1 MTPDMTQPYRIA
13 IVGSGP
19 AGLYAAAALTS
30 SGVPASIDVFEQL
43 PAPYGLLRYG
53 VAPDHPK
60 IKSITAAMSQ
70 ILSAPGVRFLGNVT
84 YGADVS
90 LQDLRR
96 RYTAIIFA
104 TGLPHGSRL
113 AIPGYDLKGNQT
125 ATDVVSWYNAH
136 PQQSIVTPPAFR
148 AREVAVVGAGN
159 VALDIVRMLLKTA
172 DDLAPTDVPEH
183 VLAAARTSQISD
195 VHLFA
200 RRGPLDA
207 KFTHMELR
215 ELGKLP
221 CVAVIVSPTDVGGVI
236 ETELLSRERR
246 VRSNI
251 AILREWA
258 THEVS
263 SVPRRIHL
271 HFFRRLTRIIGE
283 SHVQAIRTVATSEQS
298 RSGSAEQTVNVQA
311 VVHAIGY
318 QSPRLAELPF
328 DPAMLTVPHMDG
340 RVVEAGGHGAQA
352 VSGIYAAGW
361 IKRGPSGV
369 IGTNKADAAATVVS
383 VLVDLPALPPPELPD
398 PSSVIELLQHRGI
411 EYVTWNEWSRLDRH
425 ELQLGRAHG
434 RERIKVHDRSVM
446 LDISRRFPS

>member
-1 MTPDMTQPYRIA
+1 MTPEMTQPYRVA

-70 ILSAPGVRFLGNVT
+70 ILTAPGLRFLGNVT

-104 TGLPHGSRL
+104 TGLPHGNRL
-113 AIPGYDLKGNQT
+113 AIPGYDLEGNQT

-136 PQQSIVTPPAFR
+136 PEQPIATPPAFR

-172 DDLAPTDVPEH
+172 DGLALTDVPEH
-183 VLAAARTSQISD
+183 VLVAARANQVSD

-207 KFTHMELR
+207 KFTHVELR

-221 CVAVIVSPTDVGGVI
+221 GVAVIVSPIDLGDVT
-236 ETELLSRERR
+236 ETELQARERR

-258 THEVS
+258 THEVPN
-263 SVPRRIHL
+263 VPRRIHL
-271 HFFRRLTRIIGE
+271 HFFRRLTQIIGE
-283 SHVQAIRTVATSEQS
+283 NHVQAIRSVATREQ
-298 RSGSAEQTVNVQA
+298 GNAGTTEQTVDVQA

-318 QSPRLAELPF
+318 QSAGLPELPF
-328 DPAMLTVPHMDG
+328 DPAMLTVPHLDG
-340 RVVEAGGHGAQA
+340 RVVGAEGH
-352 VSGIYAAGW
+352 VVLGIYAAGW

-369 IGTNKADAAATVVS
+369 IGTNKADAAATVAS
-383 VLVDLPALPPPELPD
+383 LLVDLPALPPPELPD
-398 PSSVIELLQHRGI
+398 PSSVTELLQHRGV
-411 EYVTWNEWSRLDRH
+411 EYTTWNAWSQLDKH
-425 ELQLGRAHG
+425 EVELGRTHG
-434 RERIKVHDRSVM
+434 RERIKIHDRDVM
-446 LDISRRFPS
+446 LDISRRFNG